1 MKGITIKSLIIIVAA
16 SLELSSCNVLDINDT
31 SSLSDQAIWS
41 SETAADMYVTASY
54 KTFTDVSQV
63 GNSRKVFYDSYSD
76 LMKSTSYDQYT
87 HTYNKA
93 LLQALS
99 RLEVQALSNVGL
111 MFIMNEFGVLMSY

>member
-54 KTFTDVSQV
+54 KTFT
-63 GNSRKVFYDSYSD
+63 
-76 LMKSTSYDQYT
+76 TSHKWVIVAKYFMIVIQ
-87 HTYNKA
+87 
-93 LLQALS
+93 
-99 RLEVQALSNVGL
+99 
-111 MFIMNEFGVLMSY
+111 I

>member
-93 LLQALS
+93 LLQAS
-99 RLEVQALSNVGL
+99 SFSSGSAGAFECW
-111 MFIMNEFGVLMSY
+111 FIMNEFGVLMSY